1 MKTLNRF
8 LSQDNSLNLCFI
20 TGSCTSTKEMVGRG
34 NDSFLGDTQKT
45 QDLVTELVSTTET
58 TQSDQD
64 TASLSLLQTNI
75 LLQMAAWLPRILQS
89 TAKDNGKHH
98 CTTPYNNST
107 PCNIQLAFLLVT
119 LSQMLPC

>member
-8 LSQDNSLNLCFI
+8 LAHNNSLNLCFI
-20 TGSCTSTKEMVGRG
+20 TGCCTSTKEMVGRG

-64 TASLSLLQTNI
+64 TASLSLLRINI
-75 LLQMAAWLPRILQS
+75 LLQRVAWLPGS

-107 PCNIQLAFLLVT
+107 PCNIQLAFLLVP
-119 LSQMLPC
+119 LSQMLHS